1 MYEYLIGDLIFLA
14 IWLILYFI
22 RNDLRRKM
30 LFSSLLSAPLGLT
43 EIFFIPWYWNPKTL
57 FNLVPGI
64 ESILFAFSVGGVS
77 AVLYE
82 VILNKHLI
90 KAREKRTETK
100 KHYYILICVCIASF
114 FLFSIIFK
122 KDVIYSAIIS
132 MFLGAITIIL
142 IRGDLA
148 KETVIGGILFL
159 MTYFVMF
166 FIMNAFILPGFV
178 AKNWNFEHL
187 IGSTIFGIP
196 IEELLWAWGFGSLW
210 APIYED
216 AKGYAIK

>member
-14 IWLILYFI
+14 IWMILYFI
-22 RNDLRRKM
+22 RNDLRREM

-64 ESILFAFSVGGVS
+64 ESILFAFSVGGIA

-82 VILNKHLI
+82 IILNKHLR
-90 KAREKRTETK
+90 KAKDKRIETK
-100 KHYYILICVCIASF
+100 KHYYTLICVCLVLF

-122 KDVIYSAIIS
+122 KDIMYSAIIS

-142 IRGDLA
+142 TRSDLT
-148 KETVIGGILFL
+148 KKTVIGGILFL
-159 MTYFVMF
+159 MTYFVLF
-166 FIMNAFILPGFV
+166 FIMNTFILTDFV
-178 AKNWNFEHL
+178 AKTWNFEHL
-187 IGSTIFGIP
+187 IGITMLGIP
-196 IEELLWAWGFGSLW
+196 IEELLWAWSFGSLW

-216 AKGYAIK
+216 VKGYTIK